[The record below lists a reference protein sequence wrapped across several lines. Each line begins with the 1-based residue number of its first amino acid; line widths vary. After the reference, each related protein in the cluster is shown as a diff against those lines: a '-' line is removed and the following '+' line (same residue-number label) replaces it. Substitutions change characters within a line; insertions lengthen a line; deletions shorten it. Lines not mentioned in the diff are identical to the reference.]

1 MFVLISTGDKDMV
14 QLVDDNIILINIM
27 INVVLDC
34 EGVIEKFGILLE
46 FIIDYFVLMGD
57 KVDNILG
64 VFGVGEK
71 IVIVFL

>member
-1 MFVLISTGDKDMV
+1 
-14 QLVDDNIILINIM
+14 M